1 MINRF
6 VDEYY
11 FLSNFYECP
20 VEYNGIV
27 YGNNEAAFQ
36 AQKTMDKNLRY
47 QFSTLNPIDAR
58 N

>member
-36 AQKTMDKNLRY
+36 A
-47 QFSTLNPIDAR
+47 
-58 N
+58 